1 MLSSISAKTGKSSR
15 ATAPVNRTDD
25 NNDSLEDFVVTKKAS
40 ITDKKKMASVF
51 SSSDDDGDGENAEQ
65 DTFSPVV
72 MKVTK
77 SRGEDD
83 VFDRLFEA
91 GPVRNPIV
99 SNTSGLDYNCSST
112 PPSCLSAES
121 SKNLL
126 FASFDKSI
134 PLPKKKQ
141 VQSTRKFSV
150 STSKSKSKE
159 KTQTLLIPQGKGR
172 HFSDETLN

>member
-51 SSSDDDGDGENAEQ
+51 SSSDDDGDGENAEEQ

-126 FASFDKSI
+126 FA
-134 PLPKKKQ
+134 
-141 VQSTRKFSV
+141 
-150 STSKSKSKE
+150 
-159 KTQTLLIPQGKGR
+159 
-172 HFSDETLN
+172 